1 MCFCMLYSIVEGRI
15 NGRRDILTNVKM
27 RENILNITTTKG
39 VRQGFIADS
48 AKIDRSLLCRWL
60 KEERT
65 LNDNDSESLSK
76 FLCGYMSEMKMLADG
91 VQQ

>member
-1 MCFCMLYSIVEGRI
+1 
-15 NGRRDILTNVKM
+15 M

-39 VRQGFIADS
+39 VRQGFIADL